1 MFLRPNAA
9 HATRVGTNVDLLPAG
24 TPHRGDG
31 AGGILNQPAFRT
43 YLDRWAQGYDYV
55 LIDTP
60 PMLGLPDTL
69 AVAPYTDGVILVV
82 EGGKTRLNDVER
94 SLQNAR
100 VANVKMLGIVLNK
113 IARTSDTYYAYGPD
127 TTGAAP
133 VLPTVRD

>member
-1 MFLRPNAA
+1 M
-9 HATRVGTNVDLLPAG
+9 
-24 TPHRGDG
+24 
-31 AGGILNQPAFRT
+31 NQPAFRT

-100 VANVKMLGIVLNK
+100 VANVSVLGIVLNK
-113 IARTSDTYYAYGPD
+113 LARTGDSYYAYAYGTAD
-127 TTGAAP
+127 AKEGTAP
-133 VLPTVRD
+133 VLPTGRG